1 MPNSIRLKKSGVAGK
16 VPLVTDLSAS
26 ELSYNYAD
34 GILYG
39 KRTSG
44 GVENVVEFAGSEN
57 HHLMKHMAAPGAP
70 ASGYLRFYAKS
81 DNKLYTFNSIGQEHQ
96 ILSGLL
102 SGAAE
107 GHTLV
112 YTEGQWRSTDWIRLR
127 QSGGYN
133 TVEITSRESI
143 DEFGDSQI
151 YMSAEEGI
159 YFYTNIYKPGFA
171 SVSINRYGITSSLL
185 SGTGERFLVA
195 DAGGTIKAASVQPT
209 QFWQRSSGIL
219 SPLNQDDE
227 VQAWLFRTGGLIMA
241 DGYLDYGR
249 SGLYTLYNDMVV
261 AEFYLGNYT
270 FYYANSRMYF
280 NGITNLLTVE
290 GAINAD
296 ENYIA
301 AGDLYLTNGSTPEV
315 MFRRYLKSGANYVYL
330 TSGYILGEVGFYAS
344 AASPNDYLKTAAIIA
359 EADGHHSEKN
369 FPTLMRFYTCPSGG
383 VDGQIRMTIDSGGF
397 VTVAKGMSVNS
408 EYGNS
413 YFIVNGA
420 GSSSA
425 PHAIF
430 VGNNKVSVGHSGG
443 AGDSS
448 FNVNGAVSVKSRYI
462 TTTNQ
467 TLGEEYMVFINV
479 SSSTSLYC
487 PSASVSMDRMYFVA
501 NGGAS
506 SVTLRVP
513 SGNYL
518 NGVLNGTYTIK
529 SQGLTIIHQ
538 GRAIG
543 SLNWYAYELR

>member
-57 HHLMKHMAAPGAP
+57 HHLMKHLAAPGAP

-227 VQAWLFRTGGLIMA
+227 VQAWLFKTGGLIMA
-241 DGYLDYGR
+241 DGYLEYGK
-249 SGLYTLYNDMVV
+249 SGIYTLYNDMVV
-261 AEFYLGNYT
+261 AEFDMGSFT
-270 FYYANSRMYF
+270 FNYANSRLAF
-280 NGITNLLTVE
+280 NAATSLLTV
-290 GAINAD
+290 GGNIDAGTNFINAGEIRLTKSTPGGVARVQSYRKNPSTGQPTYLQQYD
-296 ENYIA
+296 A
-301 AGDLYLTNGSTPEV
+301 AGTVAFEVWNGS
-315 MFRRYLKSGANYVYL
+315 
-330 TSGYILGEVGFYAS
+330 GYNAPIGIIGRAS
-344 AASPNDYLKTAAIIA
+344 QN
-359 EADGHHSEKN
+359 H
-369 FPTLMRFYTCPSGG
+369 
-383 VDGQIRMTIDSGGF
+383 
-397 VTVAKGMSVNS
+397 
-408 EYGNS
+408 
-413 YFIVNGA
+413 
-420 GSSSA
+420 SSSA
-425 PHAIF
+425 YGSEIEFWTTPNGTINNRVAAVVLNSGLFKSNYGF
-430 VGNNKVSVGHSGG
+430 VVGSLQGL
-443 AGDSS
+443 
-448 FNVNGAVSVKSRYI
+448 NGSQTII
-462 TTTNQ
+462 TGCSYN
-467 TLGEEYMVFINV
+467 
-479 SSSTSLYC
+479 
-487 PSASVSMDRMYFVA
+487 
-501 NGGAS
+501 
-506 SVTLRVP
+506 SVTKTLLFARSSITVTGGIVTSISTMSSLSVP
-513 SGNYL
+513 LS
-518 NGVLNGTYTIK
+518 
-529 SQGLTIIHQ
+529 
-538 GRAIG
+538 
-543 SLNWYAYELR
+543 

>member
-1 MPNSIRLKKSGVAGK
+1 MPNSIRLKKSGLAGK
-16 VPLVTDLSAS
+16 VPLVTDLNTS
-26 ELSYNYAD
+26 ELSYNYVD

-44 GVENVVEFAGSEN
+44 GVEKVVEFAGSEN
-57 HHLMKHMAAPGAP
+57 HHLLKHLAAPGAP

-96 ILSGLL
+96 IIAGLF
-102 SGAAE
+102 SGADE

-112 YTEGQWRSTDWIRLR
+112 YTESQWKSTDWIRLR

-133 TVEITSRESI
+133 TVEISSKESI
-143 DEFGDSQI
+143 DEFGNSQI

-159 YFYTNIYKPGFA
+159 YFYTNISKPGSA
-171 SVSINRYGITSSLL
+171 SVSFTRYGITSSLL
-185 SGTGERFLVA
+185 SGTGQRFLVA
-195 DAGGTIKAASVQPT
+195 DVNGTIKVASVQPT
-209 QFWQRSSGIL
+209 QFWQRNAGII
-219 SPLNQDDE
+219 SPLNQEDE
-227 VQAWLFRTGGLIMA
+227 VNAWLFKAGGLIMA

-261 AEFYLGNYT
+261 AEFFLANYT
-270 FYYANSRMYF
+270 FYYANSRIYF
-280 NGITNLLTVE
+280 NGLTNLLTVE
-290 GAINAD
+290 GAIHAG

-301 AGDLYLTNGSTPEV
+301 SGYLYLTNGYTPEV
-315 MFRRYLKSGANYVYL
+315 MFRRYLLSGANYVYL
-330 TSGYILGEVGFYAS
+330 TSGYILGELGFYAS
-344 AASPNDYLKTAAIIA
+344 AASPNDYLKSAAIIA
-359 EADGHHSEKN
+359 KADGHHSQKN
-369 FPTLMRFYTCPSGG
+369 FPTLMEFHTCPSGA
-383 VDGQIRMTIDSGGF
+383 VDGQLRMTINSEGH
-397 VTVAKGMSVNS
+397 VSVNKGMAVNS

-430 VGNNKVSVGHSGG
+430 VGNNKVSIGHSGG

-462 TTTNQ
+462 TTMNQ

-501 NGGAS
+501 NFGAS